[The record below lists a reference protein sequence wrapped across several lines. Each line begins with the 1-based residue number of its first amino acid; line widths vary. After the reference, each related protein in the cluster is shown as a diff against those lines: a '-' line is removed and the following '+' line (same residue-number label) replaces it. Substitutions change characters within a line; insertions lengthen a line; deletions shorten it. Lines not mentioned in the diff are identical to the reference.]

1 MDPHW
6 WESISQNPID
16 ENPFSI
22 NGKSII
28 SEIHYKRL
36 QNRSSWIPIDGKS
49 IPIDLHAILIENG
62 WRSMESQP
70 GHPVI
75 FWSHQSEFL
84 FPKFLYLCSEF
95 FVFQLIVSTVGLFL
109 NLYLVWGF
117 VCFEDLRQMQFFLIM
132 VQSCSDI
139 VAVGLGSIL
148 MYILQVNDPNKWGVD
163 SDYRNDV
170 SENGKFLIKP
180 TV

>member
-1 MDPHW
+1 M
-6 WESISQNPID
+6 
-16 ENPFSI
+16 
-22 NGKSII
+22 
-28 SEIHYKRL
+28 
-36 QNRSSWIPIDGKS
+36 
-49 IPIDLHAILIENG
+49 
-62 WRSMESQP
+62 
-70 GHPVI
+70 
-75 FWSHQSEFL
+75 
-84 FPKFLYLCSEF
+84 
-95 FVFQLIVSTVGLFL
+95 FQLIVSTVGLFL